1 MVYKVAKIKGKEYL
15 IKYSDSKDKKYEV
28 EVDGKK
34 IRFAQVGYRM
44 FPGQKRGQNYCTR
57 SYGIVDKS
65 GKPTRGDIKSPNFWS
80 RLLWGC
86 KGKRSRKI

>member
-57 SYGIVDKS
+57 SYGQVNLHEAISKVQTFGAGYYGDAK
-65 GKPTRGDIKSPNFWS
+65 GRGLERFK
-80 RLLWGC
+80 
-86 KGKRSRKI
+86 

>member
-44 FPGQKRGQNYCTR
+44 LRY
-57 SYGIVDKS
+57 S
-65 GKPTRGDIKSPNFWS
+65 
-80 RLLWGC
+80 
-86 KGKRSRKI
+86 